1 VENWCKFVVS
11 LIKIVQKGIGDIV
24 FPSREP
30 LGVFLDAFLEEEGDV
45 MSFSLDADFCL
56 NWVNAV
62 TNCFSEIGLGEPTR
76 GR

>member
-1 VENWCKFVVS
+1 MENWCKFVVS

-30 LGVFLDAFLEEEGDV
+30 LGVFLDAFLEKEGDV
-45 MSFSLDADFCL
+45 MSLSLDADFCL

-62 TNCFSEIGLGEPTR
+62 TNCFSEIGLGEPTH